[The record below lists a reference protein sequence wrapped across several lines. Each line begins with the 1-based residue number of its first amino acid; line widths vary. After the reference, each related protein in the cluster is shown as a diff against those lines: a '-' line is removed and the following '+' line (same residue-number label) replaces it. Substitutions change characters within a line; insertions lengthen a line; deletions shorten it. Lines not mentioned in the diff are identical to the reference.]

1 MNNDVIFQD
10 ILKHTFNTLTWL
22 INEVDSLIIKKTPTS
37 PTSSILIS
45 NVQNKQLKSISTQ
58 TEIHTKTTHF
68 QQNPFQDLI
77 NILYNIQKI
86 LFILSN
92 DALTPIQRHYKNNE
106 FILQKIRLIQL
117 SKNTIFENSISNNL
131 NILPQNASD
140 SIQILHNIQSITDN
154 IIHFSKDYKSNH
166 LHQMKYPSA
175 SDNYSQSFHSN
186 S

>member
-37 PTSSILIS
+37 PTLIS

-77 NILYNIQKI
+77 NILY
-86 LFILSN
+86 
-92 DALTPIQRHYKNNE
+92 
-106 FILQKIRLIQL
+106 ILQLGLLQ
-117 SKNTIFENSISNNL
+117 
-131 NILPQNASD
+131 
-140 SIQILHNIQSITDN
+140 
-154 IIHFSKDYKSNH
+154 
-166 LHQMKYPSA
+166 
-175 SDNYSQSFHSN
+175 
-186 S
+186 